1 MLPFLTPLQFN
12 DYTARGKVS
21 VRKIDHK
28 RSYGTS
34 VAKISIQLPNS
45 NISFLA
51 LVPMNW
57 VIDYLP
63 GGKYYN
69 VGKQ

>member
-1 MLPFLTPLQFN
+1 MIPFLTPLQFN
-12 DYTARGKVS
+12 DWTARGKVF

-34 VAKISIQLPNS
+34 IATISIQLPES

-57 VIDYLP
+57 IKDYLP
-63 GGKYYN
+63 GGKLH
-69 VGKQ
+69 VGK